1 MFKGT
6 GVCSR
11 QLLSPALSTR
21 PFLHD
26 RTEPLASSWSVSGI
40 FLARAESNCL
50 ADASA
55 QVPQRLPVP
64 GLISALRPH
73 LTLGQTLQGPWDKMR
88 IPQERLDV
96 IIPKAGHP
104 AKACWTWPW
113 RDREGLSDTTGVGAG
128 SGPHAC
134 AALSCRRGT
143 RLAPPRADGVDNLA
157 LTDDSPACHPRKNF
171 PVSRL
176 VLCRTSRPCTL

>member
-11 QLLSPALSTR
+11 QLLSLALSTR

-64 GLISALRPH
+64 GLISALRPR
-73 LTLGQTLQGPWDKMR
+73 LTLGQILQGPWDKMR
-88 IPQERLDV
+88 ISQERLDV

-113 RDREGLSDTTGVGAG
+113 RDRKGWPGWGFQRPLGWGLG
-128 SGPHAC
+128 
-134 AALSCRRGT
+134 AALT
-143 RLAPPRADGVDNLA
+143 RALLCPADGGQGLLLHA
-157 LTDDSPACHPRKNF
+157 PMGWTI
-171 PVSRL
+171 
-176 VLCRTSRPCTL
+176 